1 MSSDAV
7 YTYIFAIVFGVIYF
21 FVVTDKYD
29 KEISELKSTINS
41 QGEIILTLEDE
52 KSQLQMSMD
61 NANSCLDEATTI
73 LSDMYLYDEL
83 EEVNEHIEEAKQELV
98 Y

>member
-1 MSSDAV
+1 MSSDAD
-7 YTYIFAIVFGVIYF
+7 YTCIFAIVLFVIYF
-21 FVVTDKYD
+21 FVECGRHE
-29 KEISELKSTINS
+29 KEVSELKSTINS

>member
-1 MSSDAV
+1 
-7 YTYIFAIVFGVIYF
+7 
-21 FVVTDKYD
+21 
-29 KEISELKSTINS
+29 
-41 QGEIILTLEDE
+41 
-52 KSQLQMSMD
+52 MSMD